1 MHAWEA
7 VDQSLNFI
15 EEHLKEEIST
25 EYLADSVGLSPFY
38 FQRLFR
44 RLVKKPIQEY
54 IKLRRLARAI
64 EALQNSGQRILDI
77 ALEYGF
83 SSHGNFTRAFKETYG
98 ITPDEYRRELQMLNT
113 FNRPEISMNYI
124 LIEEGVPLIV
134 GGMVLE
140 ISRKTLEQP
149 EHYLGFETEVK
160 IARQVPVGE
169 STGVDVP
176 GQLWSRYHR
185 EKHAVAPYLKGGMEM
200 GMSHAADPSQGTFLY
215 FAGGLAETVSENK
228 TIPDKLAA
236 GFMERDLP
244 AGEYI
249 ICRIEAENFENLVT
263 TALDQ
268 ANKYLFETWLPRH
281 GLATEPFS
289 AEKYYRDME
298 DMACMEI
305 WVRESGRKPEEL

>member
-1 MHAWEA
+1 
-7 VDQSLNFI
+7 
-15 EEHLKEEIST
+15 
-25 EYLADSVGLSPFY
+25 
-38 FQRLFR
+38 
-44 RLVKKPIQEY
+44 
-54 IKLRRLARAI
+54 
-64 EALQNSGQRILDI
+64 
-77 ALEYGF
+77 
-83 SSHGNFTRAFKETYG
+83 
-98 ITPDEYRRELQMLNT
+98 MLNT

-281 GLATEPFS
+281 GLTTEPFS

>member
-15 EEHLKEEIST
+15 EEHLKEDIAT

-54 IKLRRLARAI
+54 VKLRRLARAV
-64 EALQNSGQRILDI
+64 EALKDSEQRILDI

-83 SSHGNFTRAFKETYG
+83 SGHGNFTRAFKETYG
-98 ITPDEYRRELQMLNT
+98 ITPEEYRKELQMLNI
-113 FNRPEISMNYI
+113 FERPEISMNYI

-140 ISRKTLEQP
+140 ICRKTLERP

-160 IARQVPVGE
+160 IARQAPVGE
-169 STGVDVP
+169 SIGVDVP
-176 GQLWSRYHR
+176 GQLWCRYHR
-185 EKHAVAPYLKGGMEM
+185 EKHFAAPYLKGGMEM
-200 GMSHAADPSQGTFLY
+200 GMSHSADPGQGTFLY
-215 FAGGLAETVSENK
+215 FAGGLAKNVPDIK
-228 TIPDKLAA
+228 TALDKSAA
-236 GFMERDLP
+236 GFIERELP

-249 ICRIEAENFENLVT
+249 VCRIEAENFEDLVT

-268 ANKYLFETWLPRH
+268 AHKYLFETWLPH
-281 GLATEPFS
+281 HDLATEPFS
-289 AEKYYRDME
+289 AEKYDRDMK
-298 DMACMEI
+298 DMDCMEI
-305 WVRESGRKPEEL
+305 WVRRI